1 MTRKRYTSSAISW
14 AAATLLL
21 GLSLTALAC
30 QYIEWRNADTLQ
42 QAANQQ
48 AQLTLN
54 DIVER
59 LQRYEYGLRG
69 ARGAFIAAGDG
80 GLNRETFHRY
90 AQSREPGREFPGAR
104 GFGIIRRVA
113 DAELPHFI
121 AAMRASGS
129 PDFKL
134 RQFRPY
140 RGEHEII
147 QFIEPIS
154 GNGPAI
160 GLDIASDPARRA
172 ATQEATDTGQA
183 RLSEPITLLQA
194 TPLRGQGFLLL
205 LPIYRGI
212 VVPADRDERRRRI
225 SGWSYAPLAM
235 PEVLA
240 SLEQIPRDGWIEL
253 SDASNPARP
262 TRFFR
267 SADNAAGATVATAT
281 QSAPLFGRV
290 WRLNFHASPVFAE
303 ALRLLNPRLIA
314 LAGLLASLAS
324 AALAYA
330 WRSNALSRR
339 KLQDT
344 REDLAAIVE
353 SSIDAIIGKTL
364 DGVVISWNKG
374 AQQMFGYA
382 SDEAVGQSLLRLI
395 VPEDRQAEEQD
406 ILARIARGE
415 RIAHF
420 QTTRRRKDGSQ
431 LEVAVS
437 VAPIYGDDGKVTGA
451 AKTVRDITR
460 QKEMEAE
467 LHALNTSLEAQV
479 AERTRQLETARR
491 DLRTVLDGVPSM
503 IGYWDKELIN
513 RVANHAHHAWFHR
526 EPDTLPGTWLP
537 ELLGEESFA
546 ISRPYVEAALAGHPQ
561 SFERTLEG
569 PDGELRHTLVH
580 YLPDRENGEVRGFY
594 SVVHDVTELV
604 DGRTRLAAALRENEA
619 LLGIINEQLQ
629 YSEIDAAGRFLEV
642 NERFCEVNGYAR
654 GELIGRNHL
663 MLTGDLQ
670 DRPFWRELKQTLRR
684 GDAWHG
690 EICNKARDG
699 SLRWSDTVIAPLLD
713 GNGALERVIALRID
727 TTRRRLVDAEINRL
741 SLLLSNVLSAASEVS
756 IIATDHD
763 GLITVFNAGAE
774 RMLGYA
780 QQEMVGSCT
789 PARFHLESE
798 VMDRGR
804 ELSALFGEEIGGFRA
819 FVHMPEIFGAETR
832 EWTYVRKDGSHV
844 SVSLAVTAIRAA
856 GGDIIGYVGIAT
868 DITERR
874 RSEAQLLQAK
884 QLAEQANQAK
894 SRFLANMSHEIRT
907 PLNAVLGL
915 LQLMQHTA
923 LDLRQRDYVSKTQ
936 TAAKSLLGLLNDIL
950 DFSKIE
956 AGKLQL
962 DSHPFQLDGLLR
974 DLGVIL
980 SGNRGDKDVETVFEI
995 DPSLPAAVSGDR
1007 LRLQQILINL
1017 AGNAMKFTERG
1028 QVVVSVVQTKRRGKL
1043 AALRFSVSDTGIG
1056 IDAEQLGR
1064 IFDGFTQAEAS
1075 TARRFGGTG
1084 LGLAISQRLV
1094 RMMDG
1099 RLEAQSEPGRGS
1111 RFWFEIE
1118 LETADAAP
1126 LVETDSELPADL
1138 RVLIVDDN
1146 PLMGEVLSRTLE
1158 AAGWRAD
1165 YASSGDEAVR
1175 MVKAGRRYDVA
1186 LMDWK
1191 MPGMDG
1197 IEAATRIRAT
1207 SSEPPR
1213 IIMVTAFGREAL
1225 SDLPDGV
1232 DPPLADL
1239 LAKPVTPQQ
1248 LLDAIRRCLR
1258 GESAPPAPASS
1269 RQRLAGMRLLLVED
1283 NALNRQVASELL
1295 SIEGARVELAEG
1307 GLSGVELAT
1316 AADADYDVVIMDM
1329 QMPDIDGLEA
1339 TRRIRASGCDTPIL
1353 AMTANATSADRAD
1366 CLAAGMNDHI
1376 GKPIDINQLAPR
1388 LLALSGRSPDAEPP
1402 PPPQAAPVGDIEPE
1416 EWVLQRFGQ
1425 QVEAMHKALRRFS
1438 PAVSRLTTDLSRQLE
1453 DGDMAQLAMTLHSLK
1468 GIAATVGASALA
1480 RYAGELE
1487 QSAQP
1492 AKDPELDAQ
1501 AWRRAE
1507 SALRKLAQDSVEK
1520 LHSRLPPLTVDE
1532 PAAPPPSLA
1541 PEEWKSR
1548 LEAILPLLENGNLAA
1563 IDQAMALLP
1572 LASEHTRR
1580 QVENLAEHVGK
1591 LQFSHAVQIVKTLI
1605 ESEP

>member
-1 MTRKRYTSSAISW
+1 MTRKPYTSSAIRW
-14 AAATLLL
+14 AAVTLLL

-30 QYIEWRNADTLQ
+30 LYIDRRNAETLQ
-42 QAANQQ
+42 QAANRQ
-48 AQLTLN
+48 AQSAL
-54 DIVER
+54 DAIVER

-69 ARGAFIAAGDG
+69 ARGAFIAAGPA
-80 GLNRETFHRY
+80 GLNREIFHRY
-90 AQSREPGREFPGAR
+90 AQSREPDREFPGAR

-113 DAELPHFI
+113 DAELPRFLS
-121 AAMRASGS
+121 AMKTGGS
-129 PDFKL
+129 PGFKL
-134 RQFRPY
+134 RQFSRY
-140 RGEHEII
+140 HGEHAII
-147 QFIEPIS
+147 QFIEPAS
-154 GNGPAI
+154 GNGAAI
-160 GLDIASDPARRA
+160 GLDINSDPTRRA
-172 ATQEATDTGQA
+172 AAQEAVDSGGA

-212 VVPADRDERRRRI
+212 AVPADVNERRRQI
-225 SGWSYAPLAM
+225 TGWSYAPLAM

-240 SLEQIPRDGWIEL
+240 GLNLPHQEGWIEL
-253 SDASNPARP
+253 SDTSNPARP
-262 TRFFR
+262 ARFFR
-267 SADNAAGATVATAT
+267 SRSGAASADAAIAT

-290 WRLNFHASPVFAE
+290 WRLDFHADPAFTE
-303 ALRLLNPRLIA
+303 ALRLPNPRLIA
-314 LAGLLASLAS
+314 LAGLLASLAG

-364 DGVVISWNKG
+364 SGVVISWNKG

-382 SDEAVGQSLLRLI
+382 ADEAVGQSLLRLI

-406 ILARIARGE
+406 ILTRIARGE

-513 RVANHAHHAWFHR
+513 RVANHAYHAWFHR
-526 EPDTLPGTWLP
+526 EPDTLPGTRLP

-546 ISRPYVEAALAGHPQ
+546 ISRPHVEAALAGRPQ

-569 PDGELRHTLVH
+569 LDGELRHTLVH
-580 YLPDRENGEVRGFY
+580 YLPDKENGEVRGFY

-663 MLTGDLQ
+663 LLTGDLQ
-670 DRPFWRELKQTLRR
+670 DQAFWRALKKTLRR
-684 GDAWHG
+684 GEAWHG
-690 EICNKARDG
+690 EICNRARDG
-699 SLRWSDTVIAPLLD
+699 SLRWSDTVIAPLHD
-713 GNGALERVIALRID
+713 GAGAIERVIALRID
-727 TTRRRLVDAEINRL
+727 TTRRRLIDAEINRL

-756 IIATDHD
+756 IIATDRD

-774 RMLGYA
+774 QMLGYT
-780 QQEMVGSCT
+780 QQEMVGIHT

-798 VMDRGR
+798 VADRSR
-804 ELSALFGEEIGGFRA
+804 ELSEQFGEDISGFRA

-832 EWTYVRKDGSHV
+832 EWTYARKDGSHV
-844 SVSLAVTAIRAA
+844 SVSLVVTAMRET
-856 GGDIIGYVGIAT
+856 GGGISGYVGIAT
-868 DITERR
+868 DITERQ
-874 RSEAQLLQAK
+874 RSETRLLQAK
-884 QLAEQANQAK
+884 QLAEQASQAK

-915 LQLMQHTA
+915 LQLMRHTA
-923 LDLRQRDYVSKTQ
+923 LDGRQLDYVTKTQ

-962 DSHPFQLDGLLR
+962 DRHPFQLDNLLR
-974 DLGVIL
+974 DLGIIL
-980 SGNRGDKDVETVFEI
+980 SGNRGDKEVETVFEI
-995 DPSLPAAVSGDR
+995 DPALPSAIVGDR

-1028 QVVVSVVQTKRRGKL
+1028 QVIVSVALIREQERQ

-1056 IDAEQLGR
+1056 IEAEQLGR

-1094 RMMDG
+1094 RMMG
-1099 RLEAQSEPGRGS
+1099 GQLTAQSAPGRGS
-1111 RFWFEIE
+1111 RFSFEIE

-1126 LVETDSELPADL
+1126 LVAADAALPQNL
-1138 RVLIVDDN
+1138 RALIVDDN
-1146 PLMGEVLSRTLE
+1146 PLTGEVLGRTLE
-1158 AAGWRAD
+1158 TAGWRAD
-1165 YASSGDEAVR
+1165 YAASGAEAVR
-1175 MVKAGRRYDVA
+1175 MAEAGQRYDVA

-1197 IEAATRIRAT
+1197 VEAASRIRAAVST
-1207 SSEPPR
+1207 PPVV
-1213 IIMVTAFGREAL
+1213 IMLTAFGREVL
-1225 SDLPDGV
+1225 SEIADSG
-1232 DPPLADL
+1232 DPPFADFL
-1239 LAKPVTPQQ
+1239 TKPVTPQQ
-1248 LLDAIRRCLR
+1248 LLDAVRRNLL
-1258 GESAPPAPASS
+1258 GERAPPPSPAI
-1269 RQRLAGMRLLLVED
+1269 RQRLGGMRLLLVED

-1295 SIEGARVELAEG
+1295 SAEGARVELAEG
-1307 GLSGVELAT
+1307 GLAGVELAT

-1339 TRRIRASGCDTPIL
+1339 TRRIRAGGCGTPIL
-1353 AMTANATSADRAD
+1353 AMTANATLADRAD

-1376 GKPIDINQLAPR
+1376 GKPIDIDQLASR
-1388 LLALSGRSPDAEPP
+1388 LLALSGRAPDSAP
-1402 PPPQAAPVGDIEPE
+1402 AAPETCPPCDIEPE
-1416 EWVLQRFGQ
+1416 EQVLQRFGQ
-1425 QVEAMHKALRRFS
+1425 HAGAMRAALRQFRTEAHRLA
-1438 PAVSRLTTDLSRQLE
+1438 AVLRQQLE
-1453 DGDMAQLAMTLHSLK
+1453 SGDTAQGAATLHALK
-1468 GIAATVGASALA
+1468 GIAATVGAAALA
-1480 RYAGELE
+1480 RQAGELE
-1487 QSAQP
+1487 QRARQS
-1492 AKDPELDAQ
+1492 DGSELDAE
-1501 AWRRAE
+1501 AWRGAAETLQRLVAE
-1507 SALRKLAQDSVEK
+1507 SVAKLDG
-1520 LHSRLPPLTVDE
+1520 RLPAAPSAAPAETPPLT
-1532 PAAPPPSLA
+1532 PQ
-1541 PEEWKSR
+1541 EWKER
-1548 LEAILPLLENGNLAA
+1548 LLEILPLLESGNLAA
-1563 IDQAMALLP
+1563 IDLAMALPP
-1572 LASEHTRR
+1572 LAGGHIRQ
-1580 QVENLAEHVGK
+1580 QVESLAEQVGR
-1591 LQFSHAVQIVKTLI
+1591 LQFAPAAQIVKTLI
-1605 ESEP
+1605 GSEP